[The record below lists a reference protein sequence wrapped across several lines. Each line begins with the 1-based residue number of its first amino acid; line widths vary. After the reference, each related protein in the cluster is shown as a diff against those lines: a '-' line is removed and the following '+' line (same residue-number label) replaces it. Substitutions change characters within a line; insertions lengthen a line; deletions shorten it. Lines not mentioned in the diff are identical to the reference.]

1 MNKYTTIRQV
11 EKYLGIT
18 IKSGLRPQ
26 VDIWIEQM
34 SEYIEQITGRVFIA
48 RTAVKKYDGNN
59 KTEISVDEVI
69 TLTILK
75 INGITITDYLLYPA
89 NETPKTRIKLNN
101 GIFTGGSQNIE
112 ITANWGYSVL
122 CPRDIEFVATVLTAG
137 IVNFSHSTG
146 GEIKTEKLA
155 DYSVTYKDNKECQDF
170 DRAKEIL
177 QNYKKIII

>member
-1 MNKYTTIRQV
+1 MNRYTTIGQI
-11 EKYLGIT
+11 EKYLGTI

-89 NETPKTRIKLNN
+89 NEIPKTRIKLNN
-101 GIFTGGSQNIE
+101 GIFTGGNQNIE
-112 ITANWGYSVL
+112 ITADWGYSVG
-122 CPRDIEFVATVLTAG
+122 CPKDIEFVATVLTAG

-146 GEIKTEKLA
+146 GEIRTEKLA
-155 DYSVTYKDNKECQDF
+155 DYTVTYKDNKECQDLN
-170 DRAKEIL
+170 RAKEIL
-177 QNYKKIII
+177 QNYKKVII